1 MSHMELTDEDLL
13 ARDPALTNGLADLR
27 LISVV
32 PRRVDVAAW
41 TLGNDTCVSV
51 KKAAYR

>member
-32 PRRVDVAAW
+32 PRRVDVAAC
-41 TLGNDTCVSV
+41 TLGNDICVSV
-51 KKAAYR
+51 TKAAYR

>member
-1 MSHMELTDEDLL
+1 MELTDEDLF

-32 PRRVDVAAW
+32 PSRVDVAACS
-41 TLGNDTCVSV
+41 LGKYTFASV
-51 KKAAYR
+51 QKAAYR